1 MPTPKK
7 GTTLKPKRHDYNV
20 PQNIWPS
27 FLDVATFASNMPK
40 ALTEIKELWIAL
52 NSL

>member
-7 GTTLKPKRHDYNV
+7 GTTLKPKGHGCNV

-27 FLDVATFASNMPK
+27 LLDVATFAPNMPK
-40 ALTEIKELWIAL
+40 AQTEIKELWISL